1 MYSTMTFVTF
11 IIFHLPL
18 QARNMTK
25 NWLMSAIIHYL
36 MVQSLF
42 KILVFRALP
51 CPMLPFFNRKRSLVT
66 ANFQPMRRQL
76 TPLFPACV
84 FAMNMLSAGSNVIVL
99 LRTRSAT
106 GNVVFVIWLS
116 KLAVVCT
123 ISACSFDLG
132 IMTSLMSSFLSKS
145 L

>member
-11 IIFHLPL
+11 TISHLPL

-36 MVQSLF
+36 MIQSLF
-42 KILVFRALP
+42 KIPAFRASP
-51 CPMLPFFNRKRSLVT
+51 SPMLPFFNRKRSLVT
-66 ANFQPMRRQL
+66 ANFQPMRKQL
-76 TPLFPACV
+76 TPLFPVCAY
-84 FAMNMLSAGSNVIVL
+84 AMNMLSAVSNVIVL
-99 LRTRSAT
+99 LKIRSAT

-116 KLAVVCT
+116 KLAAVCT
-123 ISACSFDLG
+123 IYAYSFDLG
-132 IMTSLMSSFLSKS
+132 IMSSLMNSFLSKS